1 MSTKGYPQHS
11 KEDAQ
16 KYSKYRWW
24 LGMPM
29 GDFIDRD
36 ADVFPNK
43 EAVVDDRVRLTYA
56 QLRDKVN
63 KLAVGLIDLGIK
75 KGDAVL
81 LQLPNWAEYVYSY
94 FALQKIGAI
103 PLVLISGYKQL
114 EVGHLGKLAE
124 AKAWIVPAVYRK
136 MDYTS
141 FIADVLAINPQLKHV
156 ISVRA
161 EGKPNGGFTNS
172 LENLI
177 NRDLTADDLRKLASR
192 RPSATDVAHIVPSG
206 GTTGLPKGIPRTHN
220 DYVCNVEFKHK
231 GWEMCTSDACLIVV
245 PVGHNL
251 AVLQV
256 VGSIFFA
263 FKLVLLDS
271 TKPEDICKTIQ
282 SEKITYM
289 PTVPSLVRRIIQTPE
304 FRNYDLSSLKKI
316 SAGGEPSTP
325 ELIREVYDKL
335 SCTYINEF
343 GMTEG
348 LICRTSLTDDVDTIC
363 NTVGKSTCPYN
374 EVRIIDPDGKELPRN
389 TDGELATKGPAIFAG
404 YLKNP
409 EENKKSF
416 TKDGFF
422 RTGDQARMDDRG
434 YLKITGRIKDL
445 IIRGGENISPAQ
457 VEELLCEYPGI
468 ADAAVIGMP
477 DKDLGEKVCA
487 YVRPAPGAK
496 LDPEEIKAFMEKN
509 GASKLLLP
517 ERFEF
522 IESFPMTEAGK
533 HDKKQL
539 KKDLKQRMGLE

>member
-1 MSTKGYPQHS
+1 MSPAGYPIHS
-11 KEDAQ
+11 KEDALR
-16 KYSKYRWW
+16 YNEYRWW
-24 LGMPM
+24 LGMPL
-29 GDFIDRD
+29 GDYLDRD
-36 ADVFPNK
+36 ADVFPDK
-43 EAVVDDRVRLTYA
+43 EAVVDDKARLTYS
-56 QLRDKVN
+56 QLRDKAN
-63 KLAVGLIDLGIK
+63 KLAVGLIELGIK
-75 KGDAVL
+75 QGDAVL

-103 PLVLISGYKQL
+103 PVVLISGYRQL

-124 AKAWIVPAVYRK
+124 AKAWIVPAMYRK
-136 MDYTS
+136 LDYTS
-141 FIADVLAINPQLKHV
+141 IVSDVLAINPQLKHV

-161 EGKPNGGFTNS
+161 EGKPQGFTDS

-177 NRDLTADDLRKLASR
+177 NRDLTPDDLKKLASR
-192 RPSATDVAHIVPSG
+192 RPSATDVCHVVPSG

-220 DYVCNVEFKHK
+220 DYACNVEFMHK
-231 GWEMCTSDACLIVV
+231 GWAMGLADACLVVV

-271 TKPEDICKTIQ
+271 TKPEDICETIQ
-282 SEKITYM
+282 KEKITYM
-289 PTVPSLVRRIIQTPE
+289 PTVPSLVRRIIQSPE
-304 FRNYDLSSLKKI
+304 FKNYDLSSLKKI

-325 ELIREVYDKL
+325 ELIRDVYDKL
-335 SCTYINEF
+335 NNCTYINEF

-363 NTVGKSTCPYN
+363 NTVGKATCPYN
-374 EVRIIDPDGKELPRN
+374 EVKIIDAKGEELPRN
-389 TDGELATKGPAIFAG
+389 ADGELATKGPAIFAG

-409 EENKKSF
+409 EENKKAF
-416 TKDGFF
+416 TEDGFF
-422 RTGDQARMDDRG
+422 RTGDQARIDDRG

-457 VEELLCEYPGI
+457 VEELLCEYPGV

-477 DKDLGEKVCA
+477 DKELGEKVCA
-487 YVRPAPGAK
+487 YVRPAPGAT
-496 LDPEEIKAFMEKN
+496 LDPKEIKAFMEKS
-509 GASKLLLP
+509 GASKLLIP
-517 ERFEF
+517 ERFEL
-522 IESFPMTEAGK
+522 IDNFPMTEAGK

-539 KKDLKQRMGLE
+539 KKDLKQRMGVE